1 MRRVDIA
8 ARSLAESAA
17 LEALRDVARAVD
29 DWGEVRIVGGQMV
42 HIHTLLAGVAPR
54 TRRTADTD
62 VAGTLRVIGSD
73 ALVGRLIGAGGQGY
87 ERRDGS
93 RIARRLPSGRD
104 ALIDV
109 MVPSQTSGAH
119 HNVRAGGLVVDA
131 FPGLRTAIV
140 RKPAVVEV
148 HTTDLDGSTQAPYV
162 VAVPD
167 LIGAIVA
174 KSFAAQRSAR
184 DRDLTDIGHL
194 LQCAVATG
202 VTLPAPSSGNLDYE
216 KVAAYLHGPFLSGRS
231 ATTARRR
238 LVQDVVLIDPRPDPF
253 LNL

>member
-1 MRRVDIA
+1 M
-8 ARSLAESAA
+8 
-17 LEALRDVARAVD
+17 
-29 DWGEVRIVGGQMV
+29 
-42 HIHTLLAGVAPR
+42 
-54 TRRTADTD
+54 
-62 VAGTLRVIGSD
+62 
-73 ALVGRLIGAGGQGY
+73 
-87 ERRDGS
+87 
-93 RIARRLPSGRD
+93 
-104 ALIDV
+104 
-109 MVPSQTSGAH
+109 
-119 HNVRAGGLVVDA
+119 
-131 FPGLRTAIV
+131 
-140 RKPAVVEV
+140 

-202 VTLPAPSSGNLDYE
+202 VTLPAPSSGSLDYE

>member
-1 MRRVDIA
+1 MSV
-8 ARSLAESAA
+8 
-17 LEALRDVARAVD
+17 
-29 DWGEVRIVGGQMV
+29 
-42 HIHTLLAGVAPR
+42 
-54 TRRTADTD
+54 
-62 VAGTLRVIGSD
+62 GTLRFIGSD
-73 ALVGRLIGAGGQGY
+73 ALVGRLIGADGHGY

-93 RIARRLPSGRD
+93 RIARRLPSGHD

-109 MVPSQTSGAH
+109 MVPSQTGRTR

-140 RKPAVVEV
+140 RNPEVVEV
-148 HTTDLDGSTQAPYV
+148 HMTDLDGSTDAPYV

-174 KSFAAQRSAR
+174 KAFAAQRSAR

-194 LQCAVATG
+194 LQCAAATG
-202 VTLPAPSSGNLDYE
+202 VLLPAPSSGNLDYE
-216 KVAAYLHGPFLSGRS
+216 KVASYLHGPFISGRS

-238 LVQDVVLIDPRPDPF
+238 LVQEVVPYDPRPDPF
-253 LNL
+253 RNL